1 MEAQLV
7 SDLAVCIVAAWLLGV
22 LAQLTRQPLLLAYL
36 VAGFVIGPVGLGF
49 VKRPESLHTISEIG
63 LILLLFL
70 IGLGIDLK
78 KILGVGKPITT
89 TALVQIAGCSAL
101 GVLFFWLIGYPLRGG
116 KFDALYLGIACA
128 LSSTVIIV
136 KLLYD
141 KRELDTL
148 LGRLT
153 LGVLVLQDLFA
164 ILFLAIQPN
173 LDQAG
178 FQFVLTSMFKVGL
191 LIAITLLTSR
201 YALPP

>member
-1 MEAQLV
+1 V
-7 SDLAVCIVAAWLLGV
+7 
-22 LAQLTRQPLLLAYL
+22 
-36 VAGFVIGPVGLGF
+36 
-49 VKRPESLHTISEIG
+49 SEIG

-70 IGLGIDLK
+70 IGLEIDLK
-78 KILGVGKPITT
+78 KILGTGKLITV
-89 TALVQIAGCSAL
+89 TAATQIIGCSIA
-101 GVLFFWLIGYPLRGG
+101 GVLFFWAIGYPFSAG
-116 KFDALYLGIACA
+116 KFDALYLGIAAA

-148 LGRLT
+148 PGRLT

-178 FQFVLTSMFKVGL
+178 AQLVFTSVLKVGL
-191 LIAITLLTSR
+191 LIAFAFVASKYFLPRLFKAMARAPELLLVG
-201 YALPP
+201 ALAW